1 MKKEILDEYIFLRQE
16 IIGLEKRIEQIESQ
30 SPTVADVVQNG
41 YKGRAVIRGYDLKRV
56 EKIHLF
62 EQKLQ
67 ERHDMCVNL
76 RIKIEEFIKN
86 IPKTELR
93 QIFEYKY
100 YDGMNWIQIAFLMNI
115 KYNTDRYNEDSVRM
129 KHDRFLK
136 KFKNI

>member
-1 MKKEILDEYIFLRQE
+1 MTKEILDEYIFLKQE
-16 IIGLEKRIEQIESQ
+16 IIGLEKRIEKIKSQ

-67 ERHDMCVNL
+67 ERHDMCVDL
-76 RIKIEEFIKN
+76 QIKIEEFIKN

-100 YDGMNWIQIAFLMNI
+100 YNGMNWIQIAFLMNT
-115 KYNTDRYNEDSVRM
+115 KYNTEKYNDENLKK
-129 KHDRFLK
+129 KHDRYLK
-136 KFKNI
+136 KFQ